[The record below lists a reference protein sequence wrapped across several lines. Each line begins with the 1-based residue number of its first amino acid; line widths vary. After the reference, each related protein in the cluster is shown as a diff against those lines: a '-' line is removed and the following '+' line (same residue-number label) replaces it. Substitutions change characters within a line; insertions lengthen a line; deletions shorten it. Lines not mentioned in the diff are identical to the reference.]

1 MRYTR
6 RPIKICSF
14 FSKRIEERR
23 AERKPPGIHCKDL
36 GDYFDMWAN
45 TLPEGGLLVVG
56 MENNGSFSGCHKLS
70 QNQVNE
76 IEKCHQTYCP
86 DARTESKRVR
96 VVASDGT
103 ESFVILFRVHYR
115 EDKLVRTAS
124 GEAYIRQGDSK
135 HRLNES
141 EVHELEIDKRQVD
154 LEKEPVSLQYPDDF
168 DQELIDRFVDG
179 VKKIHQP
186 TSQDHRQVDFL
197 VQRRMGVIRNGK
209 FTPNT
214 ACALAFGKDPVNLF
228 PGCQIKFLRVAGEY
242 EQSGDKYNVVKTIII
257 EGPVPHLLERSAEVI
272 SSQLRD
278 FSRMGPDKIF
288 YSAPE
293 YPRDA
298 WYEAL
303 VNACVHRSYGLKNM
317 NVFVKMFGDK
327 LTIESPGGFP
337 PLVTPENIYVTHH
350 PRNPVLMH
358 AMFYMGLVKEHAEG
372 TKRMRDT
379 MEGMNLPPPQ
389 FEQVQ
394 SGIGYSQVRV
404 TLRNH
409 IKQRGVWVD
418 KDVTIAL
425 GENLAKNLTSDE
437 KRILNFVA
445 EHGKINVT
453 QCHRLITSTGKWH
466 AAKKLLQQLVSKQ
479 LLVPVHSATV
489 ERDARSHYVLPEAF
503 RKNGKENKS

>member
-1 MRYTR
+1 VL
-6 RPIKICSF
+6 
-14 FSKRIEERR
+14 
-23 AERKPPGIHCKDL
+23 D
-36 GDYFDMWAN
+36 
-45 TLPEGGLLVVG
+45 
-56 MENNGSFSGCHKLS
+56 
-70 QNQVNE
+70 
-76 IEKCHQTYCP
+76 CP
-86 DARTESKRVR
+86 R
-96 VVASDGT
+96 
-103 ESFVILFRVHYR
+103 
-115 EDKLVRTAS
+115 
-124 GEAYIRQGDSK
+124 
-135 HRLNES
+135 ES
-141 EVHELEIDKRQVD
+141 EIHELEIDKRQVD
-154 LEKEPVSLQYPDDF
+154 LEKEPVALEYPDDF
-168 DQELIDRFVDG
+168 DHELITRFVDG
-179 VKKIHQP
+179 VRKVHQP
-186 TSQDHRQVDFL
+186 TSPDHREVDFL
-197 VQRRMGVIRNGK
+197 VQRRLGCIRNDK
-209 FTPNT
+209 FIPNT
-214 ACALAFGKDPVNLF
+214 VCALAFAKDPVDLF
-228 PGCQIKFLRVAGEY
+228 PGCKIKFLRVAGEY
-242 EQSGDKYNVVKTIII
+242 EQSGEKYNVVKTIPI
-257 EGPVPHLLERSAEVI
+257 EGPIPHLLERSASVI

-317 NVFVKMFGDK
+317 NVFVKMFDDK

-394 SGIGYSQVRV
+394 SGMGFSQVRV
-404 TLRNH
+404 TLRSH

-466 AAKKLLQQLVSKQ
+466 AAKKLLQRLTSKQ
-479 LLVPVHSATV
+479 LLVHVHSATV

-503 RKNGKENKS
+503 RQNREGSN